1 MPNTHIQ
8 QLEDILTGKGLNSAL
23 AFLNQRVPY
32 RFTAI
37 YRLNKDN
44 LELVELVDKLDDPS
58 TAPLARI
65 PFSNSFC
72 EVAVRDGSLVTPD
85 TTLDKKLDGRPYQ
98 GIIKSYV
105 GLPLMQATGALFGSL
120 CHYDY
125 DTQLIDD
132 DEFAFLQEA
141 AALIPKSL

>member
-1 MPNTHIQ
+1 MPHIPIQ
-8 QLEDILTGKGLNSAL
+8 QLEEILTGKGLHSAL
-23 AFLNQRVPY
+23 AFLNQRVPH
-32 RFTAI
+32 RFTSI
-37 YRLNKDN
+37 YRLKQNN

-58 TAPLARI
+58 TAPLACV

-72 EVAVRDGSLVTPD
+72 EVAIRDGSLVTSN

-98 GIIKSYV
+98 GIINSYV
-105 GLPLMQATGALFGSL
+105 GLPLMQPTGELFGTL

-125 DTQLIDD
+125 DTQLIND

-141 AALIPKSL
+141 AVLLPRSL